1 MKFPALFLCFCFEWV
16 MARHGTALHCAVQ
29 TKQKMLRFIILNH
42 FQPFPAT
49 LEDIYVANI
58 DNDRGTTEKL
68 RIYDTAGLDSKSGSL
83 KEDLPKHLFPFADG
97 YILVFSIDDEASF
110 QVVDVIRKEVE
121 NYKEPKKDLA
131 IVVLGNKKD
140 LNELRQVETVQALN
154 WAAREKV
161 KFFEVS
167 ALERQSLHEP
177 FQYLSSK
184 LNPPSNKSSFS
195 QLTMGRTKNH
205 HKASE

>member
-1 MKFPALFLCFCFEWV
+1 MYDVCEFLDFCSSVSTE
-16 MARHGTALHCAVQ
+16 
-29 TKQKMLRFIILNH
+29 KMSDYPYL
-42 FQPFPAT
+42 QPFPAT
-49 LEDIYVANI
+49 LEDIYVANV

-68 RIYDTAGLDSKSGSL
+68 RIYDTAGLDSKSASL

-121 NYKEPKKDLA
+121 NHKEPKKDLA

-140 LNELRQVETVQALN
+140 LNELRKVETVQALN

-184 LNPPSNKSSFS
+184 LNPPSNKTSFS
-195 QLTMGRTKNH
+195 QLTMGRAKNH

>member
-1 MKFPALFLCFCFEWV
+1 MQCKRL
-16 MARHGTALHCAVQ
+16 
-29 TKQKMLRFIILNH
+29 QKTLILND

-49 LEDIYVANI
+49 LEDIYVANV

-97 YILVFSIDDEASF
+97 YILVFSIDDESSF

>member
-1 MKFPALFLCFCFEWV
+1 MITRFFNPA
-16 MARHGTALHCAVQ
+16 ALV
-29 TKQKMLRFIILNH
+29 
-42 FQPFPAT
+42 
-49 LEDIYVANI
+49 
-58 DNDRGTTEKL
+58 
-68 RIYDTAGLDSKSGSL
+68 
-83 KEDLPKHLFPFADG
+83 LPKSHLANFFSTFFLICLKYIPF
-97 YILVFSIDDEASF
+97 LIDDESSF

-121 NYKEPKKDLA
+121 LYKEPKKDII

-140 LNELRQVETVQALN
+140 LNELRKVETVQALN

-167 ALERQSLHEP
+167 ALERQSLYEP

-184 LNPPSNKSSFS
+184 LNPPSNKTSFS